1 MFWAL
6 VISGLSIGSIYA
18 LVAVGLV
25 VVFKG
30 TRVVNFS
37 HGEVFATAAFIGY
50 LLTYNGINY
59 WGALILSI
67 LITFVLGVLIE
78 RCAYRPLAKASDL
91 SLIIATIAVSFI
103 IKGIVRY
110 SYGARGDFRSFP
122 PIFSF
127 EPLIIK
133 GIFIQSQQLVM
144 AGVALLCMFIF
155 ALFFALTRRGKMIQ
169 AVSEDKDA
177 AEMVGVNVNLVFL
190 WVWGL
195 GALLGGL
202 AGVLMAPVTLVYP
215 DMGWSI
221 LVKSFAAAVLGG
233 LDSLVGAVIGGLL
246 LGVFEQLLAGYV
258 GTMFHSIAGFAVI
271 IIVLL
276 FRPNGILGSKES
288 VRV

>member
-1 MFWAL
+1 M
-6 VISGLSIGSIYA
+6 
-18 LVAVGLV
+18 
-25 VVFKG
+25 
-30 TRVVNFS
+30 
-37 HGEVFATAAFIGY
+37 
-50 LLTYNGINY
+50 
-59 WGALILSI
+59 
-67 LITFVLGVLIE
+67 
-78 RCAYRPLAKASDL
+78 
-91 SLIIATIAVSFI
+91 
-103 IKGIVRY
+103 
-110 SYGARGDFRSFP
+110 
-122 PIFSF
+122 
-127 EPLIIK
+127 
-133 GIFIQSQQLVM
+133 
-144 AGVALLCMFIF
+144 
-155 ALFFALTRRGKMIQ
+155 
-169 AVSEDKDA
+169 
-177 AEMVGVNVNLVFL
+177 VFL

-271 IIVLL
+271 IVVLL